1 MYGYYLLIKG
11 INTLS
16 KSEYDLF
23 KELLDEL
30 LLAPS
35 FEKTNDIL
43 IIIDKQKTDISWAE
57 FIRNTNSEFYSDLRL
72 YESNGFHS
80 HQALSLHLKETLK
93 KSVFTKYYTNDKILF
108 YDEFYKH
115 VTEDFKKEIFKSL
128 YNDLEFLRS
137 IKIFIEEQ
145 NKSKAA
151 KFANIHRNTL
161 DNRLEKFQRVTG
173 FDLNNFDDKAFI
185 YMFLREL

>member
-1 MYGYYLLIKG
+1 MYGYFLLIKG
-11 INTLS
+11 VDALTT
-16 KSEYDLF
+16 SEYDVLM
-23 KELLDEL
+23 ELLNEL
-30 LLAPS
+30 LLAPT
-35 FEKTNDIL
+35 FDKRDDVL
-43 IIIDKQKTDISWAE
+43 VIIDKQKTDVSWGE

-80 HQALSLHLKETLK
+80 HQALSLTLNESLKRPL
-93 KSVFTKYYTNDKILF
+93 FTKTYTNDKILF

-137 IKIFIEEQ
+137 IKIYIEQQ

-151 KFANIHRNTL
+151 KLANIHRNTL
-161 DNRLEKFQRVTG
+161 DNRLEKFTRITG
-173 FDLNNFDDKAFI
+173 FDLANFDDKAFI
-185 YMFLREL
+185 YIFLREL

>member
-11 INTLS
+11 INSLS
-16 KSEYDLF
+16 KSEYEIL
-23 KELLDEL
+23 KELLNEL
-30 LLAPS
+30 LLSPS
-35 FEKTNDIL
+35 YEIRDNTL
-43 IIIDKQKTDISWAE
+43 IVIDKQKTDVSWAE

-80 HQALSLHLKETLK
+80 HQALSLNLNETIK
-93 KSVFTKYYTNDKILF
+93 KDIFTKYYTNDKILF

-115 VTEDFKKEIFKSL
+115 IKEDFKKEVFKSL

-137 IKIFIEEQ
+137 IKIFIEQQ
-145 NKSKAA
+145 NKTKAA
-151 KFANIHRNTL
+151 KLANIHRNTL
-161 DNRLEKFQRVTG
+161 DNRLEKFKRITG

-185 YMFLREL
+185 YIFLREL

>member
-11 INTLS
+11 INSLA
-16 KSEYDLF
+16 KNEYEILR
-23 KELLDEL
+23 ELLNEL
-30 LLAPS
+30 LLTPS
-35 FEKTNDIL
+35 YEIRDNVL
-43 IIIDKQKTDISWAE
+43 IIIDKPKTDISWAE

-80 HQALSLHLKETLK
+80 HQALSHSLDEILK
-93 KSVFTKYYTNDKILF
+93 KDIFTKYYTNDKILF

-115 VTEDFKKEIFKSL
+115 IKEDFKKEVFKSL

-137 IKIFIEEQ
+137 IKIYIEEQ

-151 KFANIHRNTL
+151 KLANIHRNTL
-161 DNRLEKFQRVTG
+161 DNRLEKFKRITG

-185 YMFLREL
+185 YIFLREL

>member
-11 INTLS
+11 INSLA
-16 KSEYDLF
+16 KNEYEILR
-23 KELLDEL
+23 ELLNEL
-30 LLAPS
+30 LLTPS
-35 FEKTNDIL
+35 YEIRDNVL

-80 HQALSLHLKETLK
+80 HQALSHSLDEILK
-93 KSVFTKYYTNDKILF
+93 KDIFTKYYTNDKILF

-115 VTEDFKKEIFKSL
+115 IKEDFKKEVFKSL

-137 IKIFIEEQ
+137 IKIYIEEQ

-151 KFANIHRNTL
+151 KLANIHRNTL
-161 DNRLEKFQRVTG
+161 DNRLEKFKRITG

-185 YMFLREL
+185 YIFLREL